1 MKVWNI
7 NRNSC
12 ETFEL
17 DNICQEVAQK
27 KGSPCAAGDTEM
39 WFTPSFKHKKSLCR
53 CVLEITKL
61 YILGIK
67 PTFSLKLQIQVQK
80 INSSR
85 VDACCHGGLNPG
97 QPVYSTLS
105 PSHNNTH
112 CPAHPESPHN
122 GSTLHLTCQTCSSPT
137 SEISLSFVAHK
148 TSCTLC
154 RKRGAVE
161 HYLMHFL
168 SCFVMML
175 WSKPLTADRERLV
188 DNAWSST
195 LRGKVHIIE
204 QSK

>member
-67 PTFSLKLQIQVQK
+67 PTFSLKLQIQVQ

-85 VDACCHGGLNPG
+85 VDACCHGVLNPG

-112 CPAHPESPHN
+112 CPAHPESTQWIHAAPHVSDMQLSN
-122 GSTLHLTCQTCSSPT
+122 IRNILIICCTQDKLHIMQKTWSCGA
-137 SEISLSFVAHK
+137 LSDA
-148 TSCTLC
+148 
-154 RKRGAVE
+154 
-161 HYLMHFL
+161 FL